1 MNKNLNLVEIL
12 KNCPIGTKFYS
23 SYLGK
28 NVIFI
33 EIYDNHIKCEYSSQ
47 IDSLNC
53 SIQFRK
59 DGSLYPGGDCMLFP
73 SKEQRDWSKWQNPFV
88 DGDILATDE
97 KKTYHNTRFGFER
110 LLDFEKE
117 LPKINKILNM
127 CGYEWDTE
135 KNELKTLQPFKD
147 GDILLNKPDSECM
160 SLLLKNQ
167 YDWSIWQ
174 NPFVDGDV
182 VIFGEDQFA
191 IFKEYI
197 QFGEEDQ
204 FAISKEYIQFGEI
217 VNSIRYYLH
226 YDAKNDDLNIDEGKC
241 WMQRLAT
248 EEEKAEFFQALKDKG
263 YKWNHIT
270 KSLEKLIEPKFKVG
284 DSVQSKTDNNDKFTI
299 TNIDNNKFYYG
310 CGKGHEF
317 MIPVE
322 KQDNWELVSDEIK
335 PKFKVGDKVVKK
347 GDINIPV
354 LITEVSG
361 ENYYSNTENSVGF
374 FKIKEQDNWELVP
387 NKFDISTL
395 KPFDKVLVRDD
406 NTLIW
411 TIEFFGFYDTV
422 ITKKYPFVA
431 SSGNWA
437 QCIPYEGNEHLL
449 GTNDGCD
456 EYYKNW

>member
-1 MNKNLNLVEIL
+1 MNNNLNLVEIL
-12 KNCPIGTKFYS
+12 KDCPIGTKFYS

-73 SKEQRDWSKWQNPFV
+73 SKEQRDWRKWQNPFV

-127 CGYEWDTE
+127 SGYEWDAE

-160 SLLLKNQ
+160 LLLSKNQ

-182 VIFGEDQFA
+182 VMWGEDEFA

-197 QFGEEDQ
+197 KHPEDDDL
-204 FAISKEYIQFGEI
+204 
-217 VNSIRYYLH
+217 IRYHVY
-226 YDAKNDDLNIDEGKC
+226 YNAINNDLNTDIGQC
-241 WMQRLAT
+241 CMQRLAT
-248 EEEKAEFFQALKDKG
+248 EEEKRELFDAIKSHG
-263 YKWNHIT
+263 YKWNADE
-270 KSLEKLIEPKFKVG
+270 KKLEKLIEPKFKVG
-284 DSVQSKTDNNDKFTI
+284 DSVRSKTDNNDEFTI
-299 TNIDNNKFYYG
+299 TSIYNNKHYYG

-317 MIPVE
+317 MIPIE

-335 PKFKVGDKVVKK
+335 PKFKVGDKIRHKLT
-347 GDINIPV
+347 GNIYKILFLLSNGYGGGV
-354 LITEVSG
+354 YDVSITNEIGKSIDV
-361 ENYYSNTENSVGF
+361 
-374 FKIKEQDNWELVP
+374 KEQDDYELVP

-395 KPFDKVLVRDD
+395 IPYESKVLIR
-406 NTLIW
+406 NTIGGHW
-411 TIEFFGFYDTV
+411 QPAFWGAYTIDHSDGLLQHHDYLTTKGFTHY
-422 ITKKYPFVA
+422 
-431 SSGNWA
+431 
-437 QCIPYEGNEHLL
+437 CIPYDGNEHLI
-449 GTNDGCD
+449 GKTDDCCD
-456 EYYKNW
+456 FYKTWEE